1 MSILPAGGL
10 DQQRAE
16 LPRILLVD
24 DHLGNLLA
32 LDSLIDPTQAKGVR
46 AQSGREALAE
56 LERDQFALVVLDLRL
71 PDMDGFEVARLL
83 RRRPGCK
90 DLPIMFVTGTDL
102 DPEILDRGYALGAVD
117 FLLKPVAPDAFRSK
131 IHAFVEQY
139 RHRTEL
145 ERRVSEQS
153 AEARKEA
160 AERRRGEE
168 HLRLLTDLS
177 PVLLGAT
184 LDQDAILGALAEFAV
199 PRFADWCSI
208 HLLEPGGSI
217 RSVVLKHTDPGK
229 VDLLRD
235 MLQRWPTRLEAPYG
249 HGYVLRTGKSQRI
262 AKVSDELLRVAT
274 VSPEHLAAA
283 KAFDPRSAV
292 FVPLTV
298 RGRLIG
304 CLSLGTTD
312 SDRLYSEVDLS
323 VAEEIGTRTALA
335 LDNASH
341 FRESRETEARYR
353 LLAAQ
358 TPAVQW
364 TTDLDLRITMMVGNG
379 LAGTGKRPE
388 ELIGGRIEDLLPAG
402 DVGVEAHRTALSGK
416 PASFQNTFGGRR
428 FECYCEPLRDEKGGV
443 IGTVCIGSDRTER
456 LAAEETVQL
465 LGDIGKTL
473 ASELSLEKLVQSTT
487 DIATRATGAQ
497 FGAFFYNV
505 RSEKGESYSLYT
517 LSGVPREAFSGFPMP
532 RNTAIFAP
540 TFRGEGV
547 VRSDD
552 IRRDPRYG
560 KNAPYHGMP
569 AGHLPVVSYLAVPVL
584 SRSGEVLGGL
594 FFGHGEAGRFGRH
607 HEDLVS
613 GIAAYAAVAI
623 ENAKLFRRLE
633 EELRDRKHAAE
644 LQSRMAAII
653 ESTDD
658 AVVSK
663 TLDGIV
669 TSWNPGAERLF
680 GYTAKEIIGLPIT
693 TIIPED
699 RLPEEREIL
708 DRIVRGRRT
717 DHFETVRRRKDGSP
731 VDVSLTVSPIKD
743 AEGRIVGASKI
754 ARDITESKRTREE
767 IRRMN
772 VRLEERV
779 QERTRSL
786 QETVQ
791 ELDSFAYTV
800 AHDLRAPLR
809 SIHSFG
815 DILLEDC
822 AAKLSAQEQKFLR
835 EMIAAGSRMDNLIS
849 DLLNYSRL
857 TREDIPLGRVDLG
870 RVVDRVLQEMNAEL
884 SERKAVVR
892 VQGPLPAVVGSE
904 TLLGQ
909 LLTNLISNA
918 VKFVAPGTVPQVAI
932 RSERI
937 DPDRLRVWVEDNG
950 IGIEEQY
957 RDRLFK
963 VFERL
968 HTRDAYPGTG
978 IGLAIVRRAAERMGG
993 RAGFDSVP
1001 GKGSR
1006 FWIEL
1011 RQAAASS

>member
-1 MSILPAGGL
+1 MAILPAGGT
-10 DQQRAE
+10 

-24 DHLGNLLA
+24 DHLGNLIA
-32 LDSLIDPTQAKGVR
+32 LDALIDPTQAKGVR

-56 LERDQFALVVLDLRL
+56 LERGEFALIVLDLHL
-71 PDMDGFEVARLL
+71 PDMDGFEVARIL
-83 RRRPGCK
+83 RRKSGCK
-90 DLPIMFVTGTDL
+90 DLPIIFVSGADL
-102 DPEILDRGYALGAVD
+102 SPETLDRAYSLGAVD
-117 FLLKPVAPDAFRSK
+117 FLSKPVAADAFRAKVS
-131 IHAFVEQY
+131 AFVEQY
-139 RHRTEL
+139 RHRIEL

-153 AEARKEA
+153 AEVRKEA

-177 PVLLGAT
+177 PVLLGTT

-199 PRFADWCSI
+199 PRFADWCAI
-208 HLLEPGGSI
+208 HLLEPGGRI
-217 RSVVLKHTDPGK
+217 RGVALKHSDPGK
-229 VDLLRD
+229 IAVLREIY
-235 MLQRWPTRLEAPYG
+235 QRWPARTDAPYG
-249 HGYVLRTGKSQRI
+249 HGYVLGTGKSQRLAEI
-262 AKVSDELLRVAT
+262 SDDLLRVAT
-274 VSPEHLAAA
+274 VSPEHLAAV
-283 KAFDPRSAV
+283 KTFGGRSAV
-292 FVPLTV
+292 FVPLAV

-304 CLSLGTTD
+304 CLSLGTAA
-312 SDRLYSEVDLS
+312 SGRLYSEVDLS

-341 FRESRETEARYR
+341 YRESRETEARYR

-379 LAGTGKRPE
+379 LAETGKRPE
-388 ELIGGRIEDLLPAG
+388 QMIGMRIEELLPAG

-416 PASFQNTFGGRR
+416 SASFQNTFGGRR
-428 FECYCEPLRDEKGGV
+428 FECYCEPLRDEQGGV

-456 LAAEETVQL
+456 LAAEDTVRL
-465 LGDIGKTL
+465 LSDIGKTL

-487 DIATRATGAQ
+487 DIATRVTGAQ

-505 RSEKGESYSLYT
+505 KNEKGESYALYT
-517 LSGVPREAFSGFPMP
+517 LSGVPREAFSKFPMP

-540 TFRGEGV
+540 TFSGEGV

-552 IRRDPRYG
+552 IRKDPRYG

-584 SRSGEVLGGL
+584 SRTGDVLGGL
-594 FFGHGEAGRFGRH
+594 FFGHGEAGRFTPH
-607 HEDLVS
+607 HEALVS
-613 GIAAYAAVAI
+613 GISAYAAVAI

-633 EELRDRKHAAE
+633 EELRDRKLAAE
-644 LQSRMAAII
+644 LKSRLAAII

-669 TSWNPGAERLF
+669 SSWNSGAERLF
-680 GYTAKEIIGLPIT
+680 GYTAKEMIGRSIT
-693 TIIPED
+693 TIIPEE

-708 DRIVRGRRT
+708 DRIVRGQPT
-717 DHFETVRRRKDGSP
+717 EHFETVRRRKDGSR

-743 AEGRIVGASKI
+743 AEGRVVGASKI

-772 VRLEERV
+772 VLLEERV

-822 AAKLSAQEQKFLR
+822 APKLSGDEQKYLR
-835 EMIAAGSRMDNLIS
+835 EMVAAGARMDNLIS

-857 TREDIPLGRVDLG
+857 TRQDIPLAPVELG
-870 RVVDRVLQEMNAEL
+870 PVVDRVLQELKTEL
-884 SERKAVVR
+884 TERKAVVR
-892 VQGPLPAVVGSE
+892 VQGPLPAVEGCE

-909 LLTNLISNA
+909 VMNNLISNA
-918 VKFVAPGTVPQVAI
+918 VKFVERGTVPQVGI
-932 RSERI
+932 RAERI
-937 DPDRLRVWVEDNG
+937 GPDRLRLLVEDNG
-950 IGIEEQY
+950 IGIEKEY
-957 RDRLFK
+957 RDRLFR

-993 RAGFDSVP
+993 SAGFDSVP

-1011 RQAAASS
+1011 RLPPSAP